1 MERCSQAIME
11 IRRWFGSLGGQ
22 AQQLF
27 LTENRII
34 GPSHKDRVQGIFVG
48 SSSLSAPLNFRNNF
62 PPASTV
68 IESSPTI
75 QYTSR
80 HSRWPASTT
89 ILHYGSLAF
98 FTAIEFFYLLYSSC
112 VIEWFH
118 ASKQEVTFPI

>member
-1 MERCSQAIME
+1 ME

-68 IESSPTI
+68 INPPPLYSIRQDTQDGRPRPLYCI
-75 QYTSR
+75 M
-80 HSRWPASTT
+80 
-89 ILHYGSLAF
+89 AF